1 MTFLGGGEYIR
12 SQKFDQHIKQLGLED
27 IVHVEGRVP
36 NTEALKRMGQAAS
49 LLLLQA
55 SDDTK
60 ALIPAKAFEYL
71 RMNKPILAI
80 TGEGATADLLCEM
93 GECYVARPQD
103 EGTLKDAVEK
113 MYFQWSQGSHGE
125 NGSRSINQYER
136 SHLTRNLADVLE
148 CLRL

>member
-1 MTFLGGGEYIR
+1 
-12 SQKFDQHIKQLGLED
+12 
-27 IVHVEGRVP
+27 
-36 NTEALKRMGQAAS
+36 MGQAAS

-93 GECYVARPQD
+93 DECYVAGPHD
-103 EGTLKDAVEK
+103 EGTLKQAVEK
-113 MYFQWSQGSHGE
+113 MYSQWSQGSHGK
-125 NGSRSINQYER
+125 NGSRSISQYER
-136 SHLTRNLADVLE
+136 SHLTGNLADVLE